1 MSDTFSQFEKRL
13 DSLERKHRELS
24 NGYVAKIN
32 PDGLI
37 TVEPKQ
43 SNRAGLL
50 LRLCVMVV
58 FGFLA
63 FKVVTLMVVGVPVYE
78 TRLDTLMQGSAI
90 EKAIAWMMQIDPI
103 SEKIAAYLITIF

>member
-43 SNRAGLL
+43 SNRTGLL
-50 LRLCVMVV
+50 LRLCVMAAV
-58 FGFLA
+58 GFLT
-63 FKVVTLMVVGVPVYE
+63 FKVVTLVIVGVPVYE
-78 TRLDTLMQGSAI
+78 TRLDTLTQGTAI
-90 EKAIAWMMQIDPI
+90 EKAISWIMQIDPL
-103 SEKIAAYLITIF
+103 SERIAAYLVTAF